1 MLEFKPLTIEDK
13 DWMSVYYR
21 KKDVSAAQ
29 FSFAANYV
37 WRLAYPMAV
46 SEEDGF
52 FFAKVQIK
60 EEYSFLCPIGCLLYT
75 SRCV

>member
-1 MLEFKPLTIEDK
+1 
-13 DWMSVYYR
+13 MSVYYR

-60 EEYSFLCPIGCLLYT
+60 ELSLIHILRQGECEAAL
-75 SRCV
+75 